1 MDLGKWIENIRNKL
15 KKQNRIDKTSNTA
28 TNT

>member
-1 MDLGKWIENIRNKL
+1 MDFGKWIESIRNKL
-15 KKQNRIDKTSNTA
+15 KKQNRIDNSSNTA